1 MLRSMTAFGRGS
13 LDTAD
18 GEFICELKSVN
29 HRYLDVSVRL
39 PESLR
44 ALEPGIRESVTKALQ
59 RGKVDISLKHTQ
71 SSVSNQSFSINEELL
86 AQLTSA
92 ADKVKSLSGSCAQID
107 PLRLLQWPG
116 VLTTSAD
123 SQELLAKDA
132 MTVFDLALTDFIEAR
147 EREGLQVSNLLD
159 KKSLQLRALNSD
171 IRSYRPTVIER
182 QKDKWLAKLAQLN
195 QEHDSSRLE
204 QELVYAAQRLDID
217 EELDRLE
224 SHCTELSK
232 ALSREDSVGRRL
244 DFLMQEFNRE
254 ANTLSS
260 KSGDVVTTNAA
271 VEMKVIIEQMREQ
284 VQNVE

>member
-132 MTVFDLALTDFIEAR
+132 MSVFDLALTDFIEAR

-254 ANTLSS
+254 ANTLAS
-260 KSGDVVTTNAA
+260 KSGDAVTTNAA